1 MQIKLKNLRLQNF
14 KGIRQFETAFD
25 DVTNI
30 YGRNGLGKTTIFDSF
45 LWLLFGKDSSNR
57 SIFELKPLDENN
69 QPYRKLAHEVTATLL
84 VNGDEIVLKRLYEE
98 KWTKKTG
105 SKDLTFSGHV
115 TSYSWNEVPLNEKE
129 YNAKIA
135 GIINESQFT
144 LLTNLAYFNTVMKW
158 EQRRAALLSIAG
170 DIRDIDVAQQLNT
183 EGEYDHLVNALMKNK
198 SPDEYKK
205 EVSGKIKK
213 IKDYTE
219 SLPARIDEA
228 RRGLPEEQDY
238 DEIQKQITGF
248 TSQLE
253 SVENDLLDK
262 TKVNEVRQTSISNWM
277 RRQNELRQQIIQL
290 ENNARNT
297 VKDNAQARIDNIYSI
312 RRRLTSLKEEK
323 NGLLS
328 DYNAKKRSIEV
339 LGVELSDLKT
349 EKDRVTKQWEKS
361 NEETFVADENAC
373 VCPACKRELENAAA
387 KMEDLKKSFNTNK
400 ENNIKA
406 ITERGMRLKA
416 DIETKEGQI
425 SLANTELENLK
436 AKGLAKGEEIESV
449 EKELSVYEEENNRLS
464 GDEEKQVT
472 EAIATDKD
480 IIKAKQHIA
489 DIDVELKKPVDD
501 VDNTELLNN
510 KRKLAAEITEL
521 NKMLS
526 SKEQRERILTRIAEL
541 ESSEE
546 KSAQELADLENI
558 QFSLLQFDKKKMDIL
573 EERINGRFRLVK
585 FKLFDRTIDGSEKPT
600 CVTLVNGVPYP
611 DANTASKIN
620 ASLDIINVFSEY
632 YKVQAPVFIDNRESV
647 VDIIHTDSQV
657 VNLVV
662 SAADNKLRVEQ
673 ISNQEAFA

>member
-14 KGIRQFETAFD
+14 KGIRHFETDFD

-30 YGRNGLGKTTIFDSF
+30 YGRNGLGKTTIFDAF

-57 SIFELKPLDENN
+57 STFEIKTLDENN
-69 QPYRKLAHEVTATLL
+69 EPYRKLAHEVTATLL
-84 VNGDEIVLKRLYEE
+84 VNGDEVVLKRLYEE
-98 KWTKKTG
+98 KWVKKTG
-105 SKDLTFSGHV
+105 SKEQTFSGHV
-115 TSYSWNEVPLNEKE
+115 TSYSWNEVPLNEKD

-135 GIINESQFT
+135 GIINENQFT

-158 EQRRAALLSIAG
+158 EQRRTALLSIAG

-183 EGEYDHLVNALMKNK
+183 GGEYDHLVNALIKNK
-198 SPDEYKK
+198 SLDEYKK

-213 IKDYTE
+213 IKDETE

-238 DEIQKQITGF
+238 TSLQNRITSLTG
-248 TSQLE
+248 QLE
-253 SVENDLLDK
+253 AVETDLLDK
-262 TKVNEVRQTSISNWM
+262 TKINEVRQTSISNWM

-297 VKDNAQARIDNIYSI
+297 VKDNAQARIDNIHNI
-312 RRRLTSLKEEK
+312 RRKLNSITEEK
-323 NGLLS
+323 NGLLA
-328 DYNAKKRSIEV
+328 DYNAKKRAIEI
-339 LGVELSDLKT
+339 LNVELSDLKN
-349 EKDRVTKQWEKS
+349 EKDRVSKQWEKA
-361 NEETFVADENAC
+361 NAETFIADENAC
-373 VCPACKRELENAAA
+373 VCPACKRALDNAAA
-387 KMEDLKKSFNTNK
+387 KMEDLQKSFNTNK

-406 ITERGMRLKA
+406 ITEKGMRLKA
-416 DIETKEGQI
+416 DIEAKEGQI

-436 AKGLAKGEEIESV
+436 AKGLAKGDEIAAA
-449 EKELSVYEEENNRLS
+449 EKELSAYQEENTRLS
-464 GDEEKQVT
+464 ADESKEVADT
-472 EAIATDKD
+472 IANDFD
-480 IIKAKQHIA
+480 IIKAKQAIA
-489 DIDVELKKPVDD
+489 DIDVELKRPADN
-501 VDNTELLNN
+501 VDNSELLSK
-510 KRKLAAEITEL
+510 KRHLAAEITEL
-521 NKMLS
+521 NKLIS
-526 SKEQRERILTRIAEL
+526 SKDQREKVLNRIAEL

-632 YKVQAPVFIDNRESV
+632 YQVQAPVFIDNRESV
-647 VDIIHTDSQV
+647 VDIIHTDSQI

-662 SAADNKLRVEQ
+662 SAADNKLRVEAQ
-673 ISNQEAFA
+673 SHQEVFA